1 MLFAAMA
8 VVEEEHRLVT
18 LGRLLDG
25 GLQIDPI
32 EQPAQPQVDHADF
45 VSRRARLVVSFSG
58 LSSDSA
64 ASFFLRKLIK
74 ATLAVSR

>member
-1 MLFAAMA
+1 MLFVAMA

-18 LGRLLDG
+18 LGQLLDG

-32 EQPAQPQVDHADF
+32 EQPAQPQSTTTISCPVER
-45 VSRRARLVVSFSG
+45 VSSSVPVG
-58 LSSDSA
+58 LTSNSV